1 MTINLAAIEKRLNA
15 ITKWPWSI
23 AYGGISESDEGFGI
37 DSEIE
42 PGIVAECWPPAA
54 DAERKKRCYADAHFI
69 AHAPSDIAAL
79 VAEVRRLEAENS
91 NLRAVL
97 SECSATAYEP
107 CDPVTHH
114 IVGSINGVKFE
125 QYATKEDESKVID
138 WRLRRDAALTPT
150 TSE

>member
-1 MTINLAAIEKRLNA
+1 MTINIAAIEKRLKA

-79 VAEVRRLEAENS
+79 VAEVRRLRERVQALGNELLSIPCTCHDAYVKRRMVDPSCPRCS
-91 NLRAVL
+91 NL
-97 SECSATAYEP
+97 
-107 CDPVTHH
+107 D
-114 IVGSINGVKFE
+114 E
-125 QYATKEDESKVID
+125 QILKS
-138 WRLRRDAALTPT
+138 LTTT